1 MDIKKIVEDL
11 RTLADDLE
19 KMDGET
25 QVVKEEPKEEIKTED
40 AKEPEKKSNEPTHSL
55 EEVRAV
61 LAEKSQAG
69 LTAQVRETISKF
81 GANKLSEVSSD
92 VYDELYEAAM
102 LIGGES

>member
-19 KMDGET
+19 KMNGEA

-81 GANKLSEVSSD
+81 GANKLSEVSTD